1 MATSLQTSLKNAAA
15 KIAQY
20 VEDASEMQVITN
32 YVEVGAD
39 DGAPR
44 LAAKTVVRLDGDSE
58 NSVPVQPGADGNLAV
73 DEELYA
79 VHQENVDAAIEYR
92 ARMLG
97 ALLATFRSALGE

>member
-1 MATSLQTSLKNAAA
+1 
-15 KIAQY
+15 
-20 VEDASEMQVITN
+20 
-32 YVEVGAD
+32 
-39 DGAPR
+39 
-44 LAAKTVVRLDGDSE
+44 
-58 NSVPVQPGADGNLAV
+58 V